1 MNTLDKNQRYL
12 IHGFH
17 YEISRNGELWNTN
30 SGRLIRPGSDGRYL
44 LRKQK
49 RMYRFTLGRLLYAVE
64 HGVSSSH
71 YGRRKTNFDNARG
84 LLPESRDT
92 FQA

>member
-17 YEISRNGELWNTN
+17 YEISRNGEFWNTN
-30 SGRLIRPGSDGRYL
+30 TGRLIRPGSDGRYL

-49 RMYRFTLGRLLYAVE
+49 HMYRFTLGRLLYAVE
-64 HGVSSSH
+64 HEVSPDSIK
-71 YGRRKTNFDNARG
+71 G
-84 LLPESRDT
+84 
-92 FQA
+92 